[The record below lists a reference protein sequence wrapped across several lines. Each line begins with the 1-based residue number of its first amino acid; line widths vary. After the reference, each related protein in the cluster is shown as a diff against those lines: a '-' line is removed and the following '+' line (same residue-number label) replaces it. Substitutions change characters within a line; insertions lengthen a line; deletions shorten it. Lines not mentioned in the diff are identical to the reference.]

1 MIKLTSIKLPLVSPT
16 AILIMAELGV
26 LSGHTPVS
34 NVPAISDFLTF
45 SSLHPISDLHPISGF
60 FQIFRLNPYLYPVLV
75 MLSPVESF
83 PFNIFKTLIGQ
94 IVTLTFCI
102 ESKNRNSLC

>member
-45 SSLHPISDLHPISGF
+45 SDLHSISGF